1 MSVQQ
6 RRERERAERHRL
18 IVQTA
23 REMAEAEGWES
34 VTTRRLAERVEY
46 SQPVLYSHFK
56 SKGAIVAAVAI
67 DGFGDMAYELYDA
80 RISHESPEESLRAV
94 ADAYLR
100 FARERPAL
108 YDAMFVQRI
117 DVSFGSGESPANLQ
131 AAFNEFVTVLRPLAG
146 ERDLESLAEV
156 VWSSLHGIA
165 TLSAGNR
172 LRPDLH
178 QVRLDLLID
187 QVVAGRT

>member
-100 FARERPAL
+100 FAGERPAL

-156 VWSSLHGIA
+156 IWSSLHGIA

-172 LRPDLH
+172 LRPELH